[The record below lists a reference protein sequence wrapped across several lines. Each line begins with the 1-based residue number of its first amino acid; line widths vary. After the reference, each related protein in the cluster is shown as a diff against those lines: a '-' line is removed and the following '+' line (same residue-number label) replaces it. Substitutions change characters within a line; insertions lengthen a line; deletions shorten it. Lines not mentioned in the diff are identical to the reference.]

1 MFQNHDSA
9 ELFVDLSLFRNE
21 IIKCRLYDYSCQIKI
36 LMSQIVASRKFSLYI
51 FATGAPLN
59 EVVRNVSW
67 SILSDLQNY
76 ICRHFQNDQDDKQSL
91 K

>member
-36 LMSQIVASRKFSLYI
+36 LMSQIVASRKFSLRQVKEI
-51 FATGAPLN
+51 QAEAWQGII
-59 EVVRNVSW
+59 
-67 SILSDLQNY
+67 SIS
-76 ICRHFQNDQDDKQSL
+76 
-91 K
+91 